1 MGEFEK
7 SKLRRLKRKMR
18 TRSKVFGNPER
29 LRLSVTRTNKH
40 IYAQVIDD
48 VKESTLVQAST
59 LDKELR
65 GKLKGKTLNERSKE
79 IGLYLAN
86 RCKKKKIEK
95 VAFDKGRFCYHGCIK
110 SLADGAR
117 EGGLKF

>member
-1 MGEFEK
+1 VGEFEK
-7 SKLRRLKRKMR
+7 SKIRRLKRKMR
-18 TRSKVFGNPER
+18 TRSKIFGSPSR
-29 LRLSVTRTNKH
+29 PRLSVTRTNKH
-40 IYAQVIDD
+40 VYAQVIDD
-48 VKESTLVQAST
+48 LKEHTLVHAST

-65 GKLKGKTLNERSKE
+65 NKIKGKTLKE
-79 IGLYLAN
+79 KSREVGLYLAS
-86 RCKKKKIEK
+86 RCKKKKINK

>member
-7 SKLRRLKRKMR
+7 SKIRRLKRKMR
-18 TRSKVFGNPER
+18 TRSKIFGIPTR
-29 LRLSVTRTNKH
+29 PRLSVTRTNKH
-40 IYAQVIDD
+40 VYAQVIDD
-48 VKESTLVQAST
+48 LKEHTLVHAST

-65 GKLKGKTLNERSKE
+65 DKIKGKTLKE
-79 IGLYLAN
+79 KSREVGLHLAD
-86 RCKKKKIEK
+86 RCKKKKINK
-95 VAFDKGRFCYHGCIK
+95 VTFDKGRFCYHGCIK

>member
-7 SKLRRLKRKMR
+7 SKVRRLKRKMR
-18 TRSKVFGNPER
+18 TRSKIFGTPAR
-29 LRLSVTRTNKH
+29 PRLSVTRTNQH
-40 IYAQVIDD
+40 VYAQVIDD
-48 VKESTLVQAST
+48 IKECTLVQAST
-59 LDKELR
+59 LDRELKK
-65 GKLKGKTLNERSKE
+65 KLKGKTLKERAKE
-79 IGLYLAN
+79 IGLYLAD
-86 RCKKKKIEK
+86 RCKKNKIDK

>member
-1 MGEFEK
+1 VGEFEK
-7 SKLRRLKRKMR
+7 SKIRRLKRKMR
-18 TRSKVFGNPER
+18 TRSKIFGVPER
-29 LRLSVTRTNKH
+29 PRVSVTRTNKH

-48 VKESTLVQAST
+48 IKESTLVQAST
-59 LDKELR
+59 LDREIKD
-65 GKLKGKTLNERSKE
+65 KLKGKTLKERSKE
-79 IGLYLAN
+79 VGMYLAD

-110 SLADGAR
+110 SLAEGAR

>member
-7 SKLRRLKRKMR
+7 SKIRRLKRKMR
-18 TRSKVFGNPER
+18 TRSKIFGVPER
-29 LRLSVTRTNKH
+29 PRVSVTRTNKH

-48 VKESTLVQAST
+48 IKESTLVQAST
-59 LDKELR
+59 LDREIKD
-65 GKLKGKTLNERSKE
+65 KLKGKTLKERSKE
-79 IGLYLAN
+79 VGMYLAD

-110 SLADGAR
+110 SLAEGAR

>member
-1 MGEFEK
+1 VGEFEK
-7 SKLRRLKRKMR
+7 SKIRRLKRKMR
-18 TRSKVFGNPER
+18 TRSKIFGNPTR
-29 LRLSVTRTNKH
+29 PRLSVTRTNKH
-40 IYAQVIDD
+40 VYAQVIDD
-48 VKESTLVQAST
+48 LKERTLVQAST

-65 GKLKGKTLNERSKE
+65 NKIKGKTLKERSKE
-79 IGLYLAN
+79 VGLHLAE
-86 RCKKKKIEK
+86 RCKKKKISK

>member
-1 MGEFEK
+1 VGEFER
-7 SKLRRLKRKMR
+7 SKFRRLKRKMR
-18 TRSKVFGNPER
+18 TRGKIFGNPER
-29 LRLSVTRTNKH
+29 PRLSVMRTNKH

-48 VKESTLVQAST
+48 VKECTLVQAST

-65 GKLKGKTLNERSKE
+65 KKLKGKTLKERSKE
-79 IGLYLAN
+79 IGLYLAD

>member
-1 MGEFEK
+1 MGEFER
-7 SKLRRLKRKMR
+7 SKIRRLKRKLR
-18 TRSKVFGNPER
+18 TRSKVFGVPTR
-29 LRLSVTRTNKH
+29 PRLSVTRTNKH

-48 VKESTLVQAST
+48 IKESTLVQAST
-59 LDKELR
+59 LDKELK
-65 GKLKGKTLNERSKE
+65 GKLKGKTLKERSKE
-79 IGLYLAN
+79 IGMHLAD

-110 SLADGAR
+110 SLAEGAR

>member
-1 MGEFEK
+1 VGEFER
-7 SKLRRLKRKMR
+7 SKIRRLKRKLR
-18 TRSKVFGNPER
+18 TRSNVFGVPTR
-29 LRLSVTRTNKH
+29 PRLSVTRTNKH

-48 VKESTLVQAST
+48 IKESTLVQAST

-65 GKLKGKTLNERSKE
+65 GKLKGKTLKERSKE
-79 IGLYLAN
+79 IGVYLAD

-95 VAFDKGRFCYHGCIK
+95 VVFDKGRFCYHGCIK
-110 SLADGAR
+110 GLAEGAR

>member
-1 MGEFEK
+1 MGEFDR

-18 TRSKVFGNPER
+18 TRSKVFGIPDRPR
-29 LRLSVTRTNKH
+29 LAVIRTNKH

-48 VKESTLVQAST
+48 VKENTLVQAST

-65 GKLKGKTLNERSKE
+65 KKLKGKTLKERSKE
-79 IGLYLAN
+79 IGLYLAD